1 VTPARDPRRLL
12 ILALACQ
19 ASISIVQWG
28 LGVIGPDLQH
38 RYDLTAAS
46 LGALINAT
54 ALGNA
59 VALIAAGVIVD
70 RSGPR
75 RPLLIAGSACGA
87 LLLVGALLS
96 NPVGLGIALFASGVS
111 GAVVAVAATVSVFH
125 GFPPERRGF
134 ALGMRQMA
142 VALGGLLAALL
153 LPLAVHLGGVGLA
166 LGGAGVLTAVTAV
179 LFARDIP
186 PGPIVAA
193 DNHRRVIAPFAVMRE
208 PGMGS
213 LMLVGVLYICALDA
227 VLTFSV
233 PALRDSGATRG
244 EGSLLFAFVSI
255 SAMVARVGWGR
266 LADVGGGRRRVATL
280 RDVGFLACGAALLTW
295 AVWPYGTAV
304 QIGALILLSLG
315 ALGFNGVV
323 YVIAGEISGAA
334 RAGQAVAIMS
344 TVLFG
349 GGALAAVPLGALAD
363 WQGYRSL
370 WIAAAVAAGLGV
382 LATYALGAR
391 VLERPL
397 PAMAP
402 E

>member
-1 VTPARDPRRLL
+1 MTPARDPRRLL

-38 RYDLTAAS
+38 RYDLSAAS

-59 VALIAAGVIVD
+59 VALIASGVVVD

-75 RPLLIAGSACGA
+75 RPLMIAGSACGA
-87 LLLVGALLS
+87 LLIVGASLT
-96 NPVGLGIALFASGVS
+96 NPVGLGIALFASGVA

-134 ALGMRQMA
+134 ALGMRQMS

-153 LPLAVHLGGVGLA
+153 LPLAVHVGGVGLA

-179 LFARDIP
+179 VFALDIP
-186 PGPIVAA
+186 HGPIVVSGAQ
-193 DNHRRVIAPFAVMRE
+193 RRVIAPFAVMSER
-208 PGMGS
+208 GMPQ

-233 PALRDSGATRG
+233 PALRGSGASRG

-255 SAMVARVGWGR
+255 SAMVARVAWGR
-266 LADVGGGRRRVATL
+266 LADAGGGRRRIATL
-280 RDVGFLACGAALLTW
+280 RDVGFLACAAGLLTW

-304 QIGALILLSLG
+304 QIGALIVLSLG

-323 YVIAGEISGAA
+323 YLIAGEISGAA

-349 GGALAAVPLGALAD
+349 GAALAAIPLGALAD

-370 WIAAAVAAGLGV
+370 WLAAAAAAGLGV
-382 LATYALGAR
+382 LATYWLGSR
-391 VLERPL
+391 MPRET
-397 PAMAP
+397 AP